1 MMNDKVW
8 LDKVV
13 LAATAYNDQRM
24 HTNFQEEEILK
35 FLAYL
40 HQQYGYEYEKP
51 AARHRNEPW
60 KMGA

>member
-1 MMNDKVW
+1 MNDKVW

-13 LAATAYNDQRM
+13 LAATEYNNQRM

-35 FLAYL
+35 FLAWM
-40 HQQYGYEYEKP
+40 HEQYGYEYEKP

-60 KMGA
+60 KIGA